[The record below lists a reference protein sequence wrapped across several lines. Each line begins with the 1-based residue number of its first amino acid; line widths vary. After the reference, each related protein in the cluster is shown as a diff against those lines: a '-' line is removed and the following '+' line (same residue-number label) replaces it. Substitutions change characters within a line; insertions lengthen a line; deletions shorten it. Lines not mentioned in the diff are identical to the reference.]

1 MPKKLKTSEFVI
13 SLDFELNWGV
23 HDLPDS
29 YKKTVLGA
37 RSAIPEL
44 LELFSRYEISATWAT
59 VGMLFCKNY
68 KDFLKYKPK
77 DLPKYNKSNLNPYL
91 IPLQNCTE
99 SGLYYAFDLITLILN
114 FPRQEIA
121 SHSYSHYYCT
131 ESGQTLNAFSADC
144 DAAVKIA
151 KDFFN
156 IDLTSYVFPRN
167 QVNLSYLD
175 VLKKSGFTAYRC
187 VSNDSELSKSAHT
200 RLRRL
205 IDSYIP
211 VLGSMH
217 KKTEIDGCGM
227 KIAYSDRFLR
237 PSSKYKTLNK
247 LKVTRVKKEMHNAAK
262 NGNIY
267 HLWWHPHNFG
277 ERLTQ
282 NLSDLEEILEYYRFL
297 RREYGMKSVTIRD
310 CS

>member
-1 MPKKLKTSEFVI
+1 MPIKLKTSEFVI

-29 YKKTVLGA
+29 YKKNVLGA

-68 KDFLKYKPK
+68 KDFLKYKPE

-91 IPLQNCTE
+91 IPLQNCIE
-99 SGLYYAFDLITLILN
+99 NELYYAFDLITLISN

-131 ESGQTLNAFSADC
+131 ENGQTLDAFSADC

-151 KDFFN
+151 KDFFDV
-156 IDLTSYVFPRN
+156 DLTSYVFPRN
-167 QVNLSYLD
+167 LINPLYLD
-175 VLKKSGFTAYRC
+175 KLKSSGFTAYRC
-187 VSNDSELSKSAHT
+187 ISDDRELSKSARS
-200 RLRRL
+200 RLFRL
-205 IDSYIP
+205 IDTYIP
-211 VLGSMH
+211 VLDSKH
-217 KKTEIDGCGM
+217 KKTEKDHCGM
-227 KIAYSDRFLR
+227 KIVYSDRFLR
-237 PSSKYKTLNK
+237 PSSKYKFLNR
-247 LKVTRVKKEMHNAAK
+247 LKVIRIKREMHNAAK
-262 NGNIY
+262 NGDVY

-277 ERLTQ
+277 IRMTQ
-282 NLSDLEEILEYYRFL
+282 NLSDLEKILDYYTFL
-297 RREYGMKSVTIRD
+297 KQKYGMKSVTMRD